1 MEIKKIK
8 SFSADDLQ
16 KLFSSVEWKSAAYP
30 EKLVSAFENASHVVS
45 AWEGNS
51 LIGIIRSMDDG
62 CWSANLDCLVVHKD
76 FQGKGIASKL
86 MTELLEDL
94 KNITYINVCPDDKEI
109 GQFYSKFG
117 FKIIDGYYLQK
128 INP

>member
-1 MEIKKIK
+1 
-8 SFSADDLQ
+8 
-16 KLFSSVEWKSAAYP
+16 
-30 EKLVSAFENASHVVS
+30 
-45 AWEGNS
+45 
-51 LIGIIRSMDDG
+51 MDDG